1 MNEQPVK
8 KGGRLC
14 AALFDDVPL
23 GTKIA
28 AVLALVA
35 GLLHLLSCLHTSIA
49 DFLNDTVGVAARA
62 LMAALTNA
70 IPFSVAEMLLLS
82 LLPLVVLFI
91 VFAVRAAGDR
101 RRFRRLIAIVLIIPL
116 ALYTIFACT
125 LGFAYRTETL
135 DVKLGLARAEVSAA
149 ELYETA
155 LIVREEAAARLDKIA
170 RIESG
175 SSVMPY
181 SFGEM
186 NDRLLVAY
194 DRLSEKH
201 PFLHRMGSRVK
212 PVLNSEAMA
221 YTHIAGVYTYM
232 TGEAN
237 VNLVF
242 PDYALVFTSAHEL
255 AHQRGIARENEAN
268 FVAFLVCIGSED
280 VYLQYAG
287 YLNMLEYLINALAV
301 ADLDRLDA
309 LLDGCPN
316 DLLYEMIAYNEIFD
330 QYRDSVVGEISG
342 SINDAYLQSQGTP
355 GTRSYGMVVDL
366 AVAYYR

>member
-8 KGGRLC
+8 GRERFRAFLR
-14 AALFDDVPL
+14 DDVPR

-28 AVLALVA
+28 AIVALAA
-35 GLLHLLSCLHTSIA
+35 GILHLLACCHTSIA
-49 DFLNDTVGVAARA
+49 DFLNDTIGFFSRNLLAT
-62 LMAALTNA
+62 LTN
-70 IPFSVAEMLLLS
+70 ILPFSVAETALLS
-82 LLPLVVLFI
+82 LLPLAVLFA

-101 RRFRRLIAIVLIIPL
+101 HRFRRLIAILLIIPL
-116 ALYTIFACT
+116 ALYTVFACT

-135 DVKLGLARAEVSAA
+135 DVKLGLVRKNVSAA

-155 LIVREEAAARLDKIA
+155 VIVQEEAAARLDKIA
-170 RIESG
+170 YSQSG

-181 SFGEM
+181 SFQEM
-186 NDRLLVAY
+186 NECLLAAY
-194 DRLSEKH
+194 DRLSEEH
-201 PFLHRMGSRVK
+201 FFLRTMKSRVK

-221 YTHIAGVYTYM
+221 YAHIAGVYTYM

-242 PDYALVFTSAHEL
+242 PDYSLVFTSAHEL

-309 LLDGCPN
+309 LLDACP
-316 DLLYEMIAYNEIFD
+316 DELLREMIAYNEIFD